1 MQKKRRTSSSYVI
14 VSPRRSK
21 KEKNKLVGRWV
32 FENEERKSQSNQEE
46 KKQECVF
53 SIIGKYR
60 LLFWGNSSFVVNI
73 LIFYSLVVS
82 ISNLLSFAS
91 SEVATDDLLALSL
104 SISPRSNGG
113 YLPPSIY
120 ISPFLSIVVVPSSL
134 PTDKIHLL
142 KNPQNNNKNNN
153 NEYTIKKRTERE
165 CCSATSDISVKLKEN
180 KSYYQKKENI
190 TKKVNVSKITKET
203 TKTIESARRVCIRLL

>member
-1 MQKKRRTSSSYVI
+1 MSLRKRRTEKPIESRRKKPG
-14 VSPRRSK
+14 VS
-21 KEKNKLVGRWV
+21 VQHYW
-32 FENEERKSQSNQEE
+32 Q
-46 KKQECVF
+46 
-53 SIIGKYR
+53 I
-60 LLFWGNSSFVVNI
+60 
-73 LIFYSLVVS
+73 
-82 ISNLLSFAS
+82 SFAFLRKFIFCCKYFNFLFVGCLNFEFTFICQLRGS
-91 SEVATDDLLALSL
+91 YRRPSRSLSL

-142 KNPQNNNKNNN
+142 KNPQTNNKNNN

-180 KSYYQKKENI
+180 KSYYQKKKI
-190 TKKVNVSKITKET
+190 LLQKKLMLVK
-203 TKTIESARRVCIRLL
+203 

>member
-1 MQKKRRTSSSYVI
+1 MQKRGGRRRRHTSSYRHEEARKKKKQVGWSVSLRKRRTEKPIES
-14 VSPRRSK
+14 RR
-21 KEKNKLVGRWV
+21 
-32 FENEERKSQSNQEE
+32 

-60 LLFWGNSSFVVNI
+60 LLFLRKFIFCCKYFNFLFVGCLNFEFTFI
-73 LIFYSLVVS
+73 CQLRGSYRRPSRS
-82 ISNLLSFAS
+82 
-91 SEVATDDLLALSL
+91 LSL
-104 SISPRSNGG
+104 SISTRSNGG

-180 KSYYQKKENI
+180 KSY
-190 TKKVNVSKITKET
+190 
-203 TKTIESARRVCIRLL
+203 

>member
-1 MQKKRRTSSSYVI
+1 MQKRGGRRRHTSSY
-14 VSPRRSK
+14 RHEEARK
-21 KEKNKLVGRWV
+21 KKNKLVGRWV

-104 SISPRSNGG
+104 CL
-113 YLPPSIY
+113 YLPAATAVIFLHRY
-120 ISPFLSIVVVPSSL
+120 IFPPFWVLLLFLLRYL
-134 PTDKIHLL
+134 PTKF
-142 KNPQNNNKNNN
+142 
-153 NEYTIKKRTERE
+153 TF
-165 CCSATSDISVKLKEN
+165 
-180 KSYYQKKENI
+180 
-190 TKKVNVSKITKET
+190 
-203 TKTIESARRVCIRLL
+203 

>member
-60 LLFWGNSSFVVNI
+60 LLFLRKFIFCCKYFNFLFVGCLNFEFTFI
-73 LIFYSLVVS
+73 CQLRGSYRRPSR
-82 ISNLLSFAS
+82 
-91 SEVATDDLLALSL
+91 SL
-104 SISPRSNGG
+104 SV
-113 YLPPSIY
+113 Y
-120 ISPFLSIVVVPSSL
+120 ISPQQRRLSSSIDIYFPL
-134 PTDKIHLL
+134 F
-142 KNPQNNNKNNN
+142 
-153 NEYTIKKRTERE
+153 EYC
-165 CCSATSDISVKLKEN
+165 CCSFFVTYRQNSPSKEPP
-180 KSYYQKKENI
+180 KQQQEQQQRI
-190 TKKVNVSKITKET
+190 HH
-203 TKTIESARRVCIRLL
+203 